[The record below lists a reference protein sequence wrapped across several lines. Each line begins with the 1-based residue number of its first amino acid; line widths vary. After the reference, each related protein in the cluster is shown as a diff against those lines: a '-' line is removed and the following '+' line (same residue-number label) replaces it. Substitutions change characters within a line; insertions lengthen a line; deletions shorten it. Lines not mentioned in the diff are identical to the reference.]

1 MPPVRFEEQVDSLI
15 DAVAQ
20 KDGCIRQLE
29 AETEHARREKEPL
42 VQELVHALEGYNT
55 LSAAIHDSGLQ
66 LDVKESGVGV
76 AAAGEI
82 LPERTR
88 ESVKVV
94 EAVYAELARERAMV
108 AGLQEKVTELV
119 AARHAQ
125 EMVLETLTRNAE
137 ASEIARAQA
146 DAAYECQL
154 GRARA
159 LEAELRLVSEAKR
172 SLDHEMQLL
181 QMQHAR
187 NASAAPGRSVEAR
200 GGVALLDAADAGSDG
215 DGAHALHALAVAHE
229 DARRTRAQLDEVE
242 QRVLPQTQAALSAL
256 THQVADAATVYARM
270 RCVVEGMALRIWP
283 DGLRQSEDARGET
296 LRPGEWSATAG
307 VPEGAEHA
315 AGLCEAM
322 RQTLDTLEQLDTH
335 YAVQQE
341 RGVALAADFARATE
355 VSRE

>member
-1 MPPVRFEEQVDSLI
+1 MRFEEQVDSLI

-137 ASEIARAQA
+137 ASEIARAA
-146 DAAYECQL
+146 LFLASPDSSYVNGTTFLVDGGLTGAYVTPE
-154 GRARA
+154 
-159 LEAELRLVSEAKR
+159 SPPR
-172 SLDHEMQLL
+172 S
-181 QMQHAR
+181 
-187 NASAAPGRSVEAR
+187 
-200 GGVALLDAADAGSDG
+200 
-215 DGAHALHALAVAHE
+215 
-229 DARRTRAQLDEVE
+229 
-242 QRVLPQTQAALSAL
+242 
-256 THQVADAATVYARM
+256 
-270 RCVVEGMALRIWP
+270 
-283 DGLRQSEDARGET
+283 
-296 LRPGEWSATAG
+296 
-307 VPEGAEHA
+307 
-315 AGLCEAM
+315 
-322 RQTLDTLEQLDTH
+322 
-335 YAVQQE
+335 
-341 RGVALAADFARATE
+341 
-355 VSRE
+355 